1 MAATCLVLRCY
12 FRTADRMS
20 MSLPVRFFVFEV
32 LARIVRFKT
41 PSKTSTGKGNF
52 NIPHSTSTCTYM
64 QRKTPKNGGLLK
76 PSTSLATGARE
87 DVIVRKLSSIAD
99 ILEDKIKSEKKSEEW
114 QEAAIIIDKF
124 FLWLFIAVTAAGTTA
139 VIFQAPSAQ
148 Y

>member
-1 MAATCLVLRCY
+1 MP
-12 FRTADRMS
+12 
-20 MSLPVRFFVFEV
+20 LPVRFFVFEV

-41 PSKTSTGKGNF
+41 SSKTSTGKGNF

-64 QRKTPKNGGLLK
+64 QRKIPTNGGLLK
-76 PSTSLATGARE
+76 PSTSLSNRARE
-87 DVIVRKLSSIAD
+87 DDVIVHKLSSIAD

-124 FLWLFIAVTAAGTTA
+124 FLWLFIVVTAAGTTA
-139 VIFQAPSAQ
+139 VIFQAPSMQ